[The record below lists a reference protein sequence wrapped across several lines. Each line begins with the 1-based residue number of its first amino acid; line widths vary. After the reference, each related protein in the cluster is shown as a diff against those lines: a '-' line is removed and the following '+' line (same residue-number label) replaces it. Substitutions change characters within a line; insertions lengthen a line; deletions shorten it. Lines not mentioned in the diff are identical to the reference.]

1 MITQLNN
8 NTSQQINY
16 SLLDAESVPKSVK
29 DIRLETIF
37 SLLYQKEICQDLQ
50 LRRYRMIFFFFLDR

>member
-50 LRRYRMIFFFFLDR
+50 LRRY

>member
-1 MITQLNN
+1 MITQLNC

-50 LRRYRMIFFFFLDR
+50 LRRYRMFFFFFFG